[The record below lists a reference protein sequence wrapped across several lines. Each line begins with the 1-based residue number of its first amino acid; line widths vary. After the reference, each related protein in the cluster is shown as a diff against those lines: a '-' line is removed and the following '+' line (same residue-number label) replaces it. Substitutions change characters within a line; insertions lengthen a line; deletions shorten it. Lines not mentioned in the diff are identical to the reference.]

1 MKMQTKTAYLAMPLL
16 LLSQSLLAAQSVD
29 KRIEVEGDLRLNLEV
44 QRGDVEILSWDQNA
58 ISITGTLD
66 ELSEGLVV
74 EQKAGTISIEDK
86 LPRHYSGSNK
96 EGSRLTIKVPA
107 KLKLNSE
114 GVSAN
119 YRVSQLSGD
128 INVQTVS
135 GDIKVESLK
144 EQVFI
149 NTVSGDISSQGLQ
162 GKLKLETVSGNIKD
176 KQSLGKVSYTLV
188 SGELNADSSADQVSI
203 ELVSGDAKVTLDKVD
218 RLKAQSVSGDLN
230 LSVSAL
236 ATKASLDSVSGDISF
251 SLPANLDATFAIDGG
266 PSGDIDNR
274 LTQDKPKRP
283 KYGPGSSLQF
293 QMGNGSA
300 DIIVSTIS
308 GEINLKAR

>member
-86 LPRHYSGSNK
+86 LPRHYSGSNE

-251 SLPANLDATFAIDGG
+251 SLPATLDATFAIDGG

>member
-1 MKMQTKTAYLAMPLL
+1 MKIQLKTTALALPFL
-16 LLSQSLLAAQSVD
+16 LLSQSALAAQSVD
-29 KRIEVEGDLRLNLEV
+29 KRIEVQGDLRLNLEV
-44 QRGDVEILSWDQNA
+44 QRGEVEILPWDQSA
-58 ISITGTLD
+58 ITVIGTLD
-66 ELSEGLVV
+66 ELSEGLTV
-74 EQKAGTISIEDK
+74 EQNAGTISIEDK

-96 EGSRLTIKVPA
+96 EGSRLTIKVP
-107 KLKLNSE
+107 KQLKLYSE

-119 YRVSQLSGD
+119 YKVSELSGD

-135 GDIKVESLK
+135 GNIKADGLS
-144 EQVFI
+144 EQVSI
-149 NTVSGDISSQGLQ
+149 NTVSGDIVSQSLQ
-162 GKLKLETVSGNIKD
+162 GKLKLETVSGNIED

-188 SGELNADSSADQVSI
+188 SGKLNADSGAEQVSI
-203 ELVSGDAKVTLDKVD
+203 ELVSGDAKVSLDKVE

-230 LSVSAL
+230 LSVSGL
-236 ATKASLDSVSGDISF
+236 TTKASLESVSGDISF
-251 SLPANLDATFAIDGG
+251 SLPANLDATFNIDGG

-300 DIIVSTIS
+300 DIQINTIS
-308 GEINLKAR
+308 GDINLK

>member
-1 MKMQTKTAYLAMPLL
+1 MKIQLKTTALALPFL
-16 LLSQSLLAAQSVD
+16 LLSQSALAAQSVD
-29 KRIEVEGDLRLNLEV
+29 KRIEVQGDLRLNLEV
-44 QRGDVEILSWDQNA
+44 QRGEVEILPWDQSA
-58 ISITGTLD
+58 ITVTGTLD
-66 ELSEGLVV
+66 ELSEGLTV
-74 EQKAGTISIEDK
+74 EQNAGTISIEDK

-96 EGSRLTIKVPA
+96 EGSRLTIKVP
-107 KLKLNSE
+107 KQLKLYSE

-119 YRVSQLSGD
+119 YKVSELSGD

-135 GDIKVESLK
+135 GNIKADGLG
-144 EQVFI
+144 EQVSI
-149 NTVSGDISSQGLQ
+149 NTVSGDIVSQSLQ
-162 GKLKLETVSGNIKD
+162 GKLKLETVSGNIED

-188 SGELNADSSADQVSI
+188 SGKLNADSGAEQVSI
-203 ELVSGDAKVTLDKVD
+203 ELVSGDAKVSLDKVE

-230 LSVSAL
+230 LSVSGL
-236 ATKASLDSVSGDISF
+236 TTKASLESVSGDISF
-251 SLPANLDATFAIDGG
+251 SLPANIDATFNIDGG

-300 DIIVSTIS
+300 DIQINTIS
-308 GEINLKAR
+308 GDINLK

>member
-1 MKMQTKTAYLAMPLL
+1 MKMQTKTAYLAIPLL

-44 QRGDVEILSWDQNA
+44 QRGDVEILSWDQDA

-66 ELSEGLVV
+66 ELSEGLVI

-86 LPRHYSGSNK
+86 LPRHYSGGNK

-119 YRVSQLSGD
+119 YTVSQLSGD

-135 GDIKVESLK
+135 GDIKAEGLT
-144 EQVFI
+144 EQVSI
-149 NTVSGDISSQGLQ
+149 NTVSGNIVSQALQ

-188 SGELNADSSADQVSI
+188 SGELNADSSADQVAI

-218 RLKAQSVSGDLN
+218 RLKAKSVSGDLN
-230 LSVSAL
+230 LSVSTL

-251 SLPANLDATFAIDGG
+251 SLPANLNATFAIDGG

-293 QMGNGSA
+293 QMGNGNA
-300 DIIVSTIS
+300 DILIGTIS
-308 GEINLKAR
+308 GDINLKTR

>member
-44 QRGDVEILSWDQNA
+44 QRGDVEVLSWDQNA

-203 ELVSGDAKVTLDKVD
+203 ELVSGDAKMTLDKVD

-251 SLPANLDATFAIDGG
+251 SLPATLDATFAIDGG

>member
-44 QRGDVEILSWDQNA
+44 QRGDVEVLSWDQNA

-119 YRVSQLSGD
+119 YRVSRLSGD

-251 SLPANLDATFAIDGG
+251 SLPATLDATFAIDGG

>member
-1 MKMQTKTAYLAMPLL
+1 MKIQLKTTTLALPLL
-16 LLSQSLLAAQSVD
+16 LLSQSVLAAQSVD

-44 QRGDVEILSWDQNA
+44 QRGEVEILSWDQDA

-66 ELSEGLVV
+66 ELSEGLTV
-74 EQKAGTISIEDK
+74 EQKSGTISIEDK

-107 KLKLNSE
+107 KLKLNGE

-119 YRVSQLSGD
+119 YRVSKLAGD

-135 GDIKVESLK
+135 GNIKAEDLT
-144 EQVFI
+144 EQVAI
-149 NTVSGDISSQGLQ
+149 NTVSGNIVSQGLE

-188 SGELNADSSADQVSI
+188 SGKLEADSGADQVSI

-293 QMGNGSA
+293 QMGKGSA
-300 DIIVSTIS
+300 DILINTIS
-308 GEINLKAR
+308 GDINLKSN

>member
-1 MKMQTKTAYLAMPLL
+1 MKIQLKTTALALPFL
-16 LLSQSLLAAQSVD
+16 LLSQSALAAQSVD
-29 KRIEVEGDLRLNLEV
+29 KRIEVQGDLRLNLEV
-44 QRGDVEILSWDQNA
+44 QRGEVEILPWDQSA
-58 ISITGTLD
+58 ITVSGTLD
-66 ELSEGLVV
+66 ELSEGLTV
-74 EQKAGTISIEDK
+74 EQNAGTISIEDK

-96 EGSRLTIKVPA
+96 EGSRLTIKVP
-107 KLKLNSE
+107 KQLKLYSE

-119 YRVSQLSGD
+119 YKVSELSGD

-135 GDIKVESLK
+135 GNIKADGLG
-144 EQVFI
+144 EQVSI
-149 NTVSGDISSQGLQ
+149 NSVSGDIVSQSLQ
-162 GKLKLETVSGNIKD
+162 GKLKLETVSGNIED

-188 SGELNADSSADQVSI
+188 SGKLNADSGAEQVSI
-203 ELVSGDAKVTLDKVD
+203 ELVSGDAKVSLDKVE

-230 LSVSAL
+230 LSVSGL
-236 ATKASLDSVSGDISF
+236 TTKASLESVSGDISF
-251 SLPANLDATFAIDGG
+251 SLPANLDATFNIDGG

-300 DIIVSTIS
+300 DIQINTIS
-308 GEINLKAR
+308 GDINLK

>member
-1 MKMQTKTAYLAMPLL
+1 MKINYKLVITPILMISPVLF
-16 LLSQSLLAAQSVD
+16 AAQSVD
-29 KRIEVEGDLRLNLEV
+29 KTISTEHNPKLNVVVHRGEVRIIPWDNS
-44 QRGDVEILSWDQNA
+44 EIQVK
-58 ISITGTLD
+58 GTLD
-66 ELSEGLVV
+66 ELSEGLLF
-74 EQKAGTISIEDK
+74 EKKGNSITIEDK
-86 LPRHYSGSNK
+86 MPTHYSSNNKDGSK
-96 EGSRLTIKVPA
+96 LTIMVPRE
-107 KLKLNSE
+107 LKLLAE
-114 GVSAN
+114 GVSASYQVN
-119 YRVSQLSGD
+119 DLDGD
-128 INVQTVS
+128 INIESVS
-135 GDIKVESLK
+135 GNIKATNLSNEVT
-144 EQVFI
+144 I
-149 NTVSGDISSQGLQ
+149 NTVSGDISSQALQ

-188 SGELNADSSADQVSI
+188 SGKLNADSNADQVSI
-203 ELVSGDAKVTLDKVD
+203 ELVSGDAKVSLDKVE

>member
-1 MKMQTKTAYLAMPLL
+1 MKIQLKTTALALPFL
-16 LLSQSLLAAQSVD
+16 LLSQSALAAQSVD
-29 KRIEVEGDLRLNLEV
+29 KRIEVQGDLRLNLEV
-44 QRGDVEILSWDQNA
+44 QRGEVEILPWDQSA
-58 ISITGTLD
+58 ITVSGTLD
-66 ELSEGLVV
+66 ELSEGLTV
-74 EQKAGTISIEDK
+74 EQNAGTISIEDK

-96 EGSRLTIKVPA
+96 EGSRLTIKVP
-107 KLKLNSE
+107 KQLKLYSE

-119 YRVSQLSGD
+119 YKVSKLSGD

-135 GDIKVESLK
+135 GNIKANGLS
-144 EQVFI
+144 EQVSI
-149 NTVSGDISSQGLQ
+149 NTVSGDIVSQSLQ
-162 GKLKLETVSGNIKD
+162 GKLKLETVSGNIED

-188 SGELNADSSADQVSI
+188 SGKLNADSGAEQVSI
-203 ELVSGDAKVTLDKVD
+203 ELVSGDAKVSLDKVE

-230 LSVSAL
+230 LSVSGL
-236 ATKASLDSVSGDISF
+236 TTKASLESVSGDISF
-251 SLPANLDATFAIDGG
+251 SLPANLDATFNIDGG

-300 DIIVSTIS
+300 DIQINTIS
-308 GEINLKAR
+308 GDINLK

>member
-1 MKMQTKTAYLAMPLL
+1 MKIQLKTTALALPFL
-16 LLSQSLLAAQSVD
+16 LLSQSALAAQSVD
-29 KRIEVEGDLRLNLEV
+29 KRIEVQGDLRLNLEV
-44 QRGDVEILSWDQNA
+44 QRGEVEILPWDQSA
-58 ISITGTLD
+58 ITVTGTLD
-66 ELSEGLVV
+66 ELSEGLTVK
-74 EQKAGTISIEDK
+74 QNAGTISIEDK

-96 EGSRLTIKVPA
+96 EGSRLTIKVP
-107 KLKLNSE
+107 KQLKLYSE

-119 YRVSQLSGD
+119 YKVSELSGD

-135 GDIKVESLK
+135 GNIKADGLS
-144 EQVFI
+144 EQVSI
-149 NTVSGDISSQGLQ
+149 NTVSGNIVSQGLE

-188 SGELNADSSADQVSI
+188 SGKLNADSGAEQVSI
-203 ELVSGDAKVTLDKVD
+203 ELVSGDAKVNLDKVE

-230 LSVSAL
+230 LSVSGL
-236 ATKASLDSVSGDISF
+236 TTKASLESVSGDISF
-251 SLPANLDATFAIDGG
+251 SLPANLDATFTIDGG

-283 KYGPGSSLQF
+283 KYGPGSSLQL

-300 DIIVSTIS
+300 DILINTIS
-308 GEINLKAR
+308 GDINLK

>member
-251 SLPANLDATFAIDGG
+251 SLPATLDATFAIDGG

>member
-1 MKMQTKTAYLAMPLL
+1 MKMQNKTAYLAMPLL

-251 SLPANLDATFAIDGG
+251 SLPATLDATFAIDGG